1 MTNWH
6 SCVKHDIPLNRYTA
20 FSWPVNAVALGVC
33 TISNPMAFLSFFI
46 KLAASFMKHKYMGAP
61 LRYVLEVEFL
71 LTQHLKWSFAI
82 EGIC

>member
-20 FSWPVNAVALGVC
+20 FSWPVNAEALV
-33 TISNPMAFLSFFI
+33 SNPMAFLRFFI
-46 KLAASFMKHKYMGAP
+46 KLAASFAKHKYMGAP

-82 EGIC
+82 EGTC